1 MLGVVV
7 VMLVVVVVVVVV
19 GHRAAS
25 LAMTGPDSPHE
36 NQLPGGANLWVST
49 SLPPGP

>member
-1 MLGVVV
+1 VVV
-7 VMLVVVVVVVVV
+7 VVVIVVVVV

-25 LAMTGPDSPHE
+25 LAVTWPDSPHE

-49 SLPPGP
+49 SLPLGP